1 MKYEERVAWLSRYR
15 ESMKR
20 ERLLEQE
27 MEKLE
32 KRKRQA
38 AKFLKKEEEVV
49 ILDGLRKE
57 LERELKQGAEMR
69 EEVCGKIE
77 ELRVERQR
85 ELMRR
90 RYVLGQ
96 TFEELAED
104 MYLDPRWCRR
114 LHKAAVESLEM

>member
-20 ERLLEQE
+20 ERMLEQE
-27 MEKLE
+27 MERLE
-32 KRKRQA
+32 KRQRQA
-38 AKFLKKEEEVV
+38 ARFLKKEEAEA
-49 ILDGLRKE
+49 LLAGLRQE
-57 LERELKQGAEMR
+57 LEQELKRSAEMR
-69 EEVCGKIE
+69 GEVCGKIE